1 MAETLKQFFLIKA
14 TSKVTDNVHYV
25 EINNDEVSLVKRNS
39 DATIFNTVKDA
50 KKAITDYCAGEITH
64 NYTVDSIMMSLEE
77 AMTKGE

>member
-1 MAETLKQFFLIKA
+1 MAEILKQFFVIKA
-14 TSKVTDNVHYV
+14 TSKVTGNIHYV

-64 NYTVDSIMMSLEE
+64 NYTVDSIMLSLEE

>member
-1 MAETLKQFFLIKA
+1 MVEILKQFFVIKA
-14 TSKVTDNVHYV
+14 TSKVTGNVHYV
-25 EINNDEVSLVKRNS
+25 EINNDEVGLVKRNS